1 MPRVHHV
8 KKARKD
14 NPVCKAGE
22 SYYWWKFAF
31 GSKRYSLTRP
41 RSSQLTQSEF
51 YSELFLLKES
61 LEDTPVTGDDLRD
74 WREGAIGDLENL
86 SSDCYDKRS
95 NMPDSLQD
103 SPTGE
108 LLENRACEVES
119 LRSEL
124 ENVDLE
130 EPEQKPLDEMSEE
143 ELEILDEFWEEKKEE
158 LFGCNWT
165 IE

>member
-1 MPRVHHV
+1 MPRLHHV

-22 SYYWWKFAF
+22 SYYWWKFAW

-41 RSSQLTQSEF
+41 RASQLTQSEF
-51 YSELFLLKES
+51 YSELLLLNES
-61 LEDTPVTGDDLRD
+61 LEDTPATGDDIRD

-86 SSDCYDKRS
+86 SSDCYDKQQ
-95 NMPDSLQD
+95 NMPESLQY

-108 LLENRACEVES
+108 LLENRASEVES
-119 LRSEL
+119 LSGEL
-124 ENVDLE
+124 EAVDLE
-130 EPEQKPLDEMSEE
+130 EPDQKPLDETSDE
-143 ELEILDEFWEEKKEE
+143 ELESLDEYWEEKKEE
-158 LFGCNWT
+158 LFGCNWE